1 MNWGE
6 REVPIIENP
15 LAEAQKQWQAAL
27 GELQLQM
34 TRATFDTWLRGS
46 RVIAHED
53 NRFTVHV
60 RHAYAV
66 DWLQNRLLP
75 VIQRTL
81 RRRAGP
87 DAQVVFTA
95 RAPEDEEQ
103 LVLVPEPGIADLEST
118 AQKAPEVANGRPSTT
133 LNEHY
138 TFERFVVGSNNRL
151 AHAASRAVAENPAHA
166 YNPLFLYGGVG
177 LGKTHLLHALGHE
190 AQSRGLTV
198 LYVSSEWFTND
209 LINAIREQKTE
220 EFRAKYRHNDVLLVD
235 DIQFIAGKDRTQ
247 DEFFHTF
254 NSLYDS
260 HRQIVVTS
268 DKYPHQ
274 IPDLEERLRT
284 RFQWGLIADIQQ
296 PELETR
302 LAILKKKAEVEQISL
317 KDDVALYLATNIK
330 SNVRELEGSLIRL
343 AAFASLSGAEITVEF
358 AKESLKQFLSQST
371 TSLTIETIQKE
382 VAAYHNVKVSDLKS
396 AKRHKNV
403 ARPRQIAMFLCRKLT
418 GSSFPEIGQR
428 FGGKDHSTVIS
439 ACRKIEQLMEHDL
452 SVRTVV
458 ETLERQLQL

>member
-1 MNWGE
+1 MPDHDHAGTTD
-6 REVPIIENP
+6 I
-15 LAEAQKQWQAAL
+15 WQAAL
-27 GELQLQM
+27 ASLEQ
-34 TRATFDTWLRGS
+34 RIKPHNFDMWLRPIECRSIDGS
-46 RVIAHED
+46 RITLRAPNRYIKEWFED
-53 NRFTVHV
+53 NYLSIVLQEIRNRTERDFQVSFE
-60 RHAYAV
+60 YA
-66 DWLQNRLLP
+66 
-75 VIQRTL
+75 
-81 RRRAGP
+81 
-87 DAQVVFTA
+87 
-95 RAPEDEEQ
+95 E
-103 LVLVPEPGIADLEST
+103 PEPEAEHAEEPIVE
-118 AQKAPEVANGRPSTT
+118 APHCGWEYE
-133 LNEHY
+133 LNDRY
-138 TFERFVVGSNNRL
+138 SFDSFVVGPSNQL
-151 AHAASRAVAENPAHA
+151 AHAAAQAVAELPAGK
-166 YNPLFLYGGVG
+166 YNPLFIYGGVG
-177 LGKTHLLHALGHE
+177 LGKTHLLCAIGQEVRRREPSFRVAYL
-190 AQSRGLTV
+190 
-198 LYVSSEWFTND
+198 SSERFMNEY
-209 LINAIREQKTE
+209 INFLRSNRIE
-220 EFRAKYRHNDVLLVD
+220 EFRTKFREECDILLMD

-302 LAILKKKAEVEQISL
+302 LAILQKKADVEQISL
-317 KDDVALYLATNIK
+317 RDDVALYLATNIK

-403 ARPRQIAMFLCRKLT
+403 ARPRQIAMYLCRKLT

-439 ACRKIEQLMEHDL
+439 ACRKIEQLVERDL